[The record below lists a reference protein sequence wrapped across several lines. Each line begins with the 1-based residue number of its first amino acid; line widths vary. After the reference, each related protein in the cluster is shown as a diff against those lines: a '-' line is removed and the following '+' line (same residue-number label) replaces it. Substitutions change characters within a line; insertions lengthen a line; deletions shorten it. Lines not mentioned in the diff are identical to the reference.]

1 VLVIPAIDLKDG
13 RCVRLRQG
21 KFDDVTVYSDDPLA
35 VAQQWLEAGCRRLHL
50 VDLDGAA
57 AGAPRN
63 EALVRGICDVAGAV
77 PIQVGGGIR
86 DHATI
91 AAYLDA
97 GISQVIIG
105 TRAVEDP
112 AFLAEA
118 CAAHPDRVILG
129 LDARD
134 GLLATDGWEATST
147 VRAVDFAR
155 QAATHA
161 LHAIVYTD
169 IARDGMLSGLN
180 VTATVA
186 LAEAAGIPVIASG
199 GIKNLEDL
207 AELDRAAR
215 SGRGVV
221 LGAISG
227 RALYEGSLEFRAA
240 QALLDA

>member
-21 KFDDVTVYSDDPLA
+21 RFDDVTVFSDDPLA
-35 VAQQWLEAGCRRLHL
+35 VAQRWFDAGCRRLHL
-50 VDLDGAA
+50 VDLDGAV

-63 EALVRGICDVAGAV
+63 DALVRRICEAAGAV

-86 DHATI
+86 DQATI

-97 GISQVIIG
+97 GISQVILG
-105 TRAVEDP
+105 TRAVADP
-112 AFLAEA
+112 EFLANV
-118 CAAHPDRVILG
+118 CSTYPDRIILG

-147 VRAVDFAR
+147 LRAVDFAR
-155 QAATHA
+155 EAAAHP
-161 LHAIVYTD
+161 LYAIVYTD

-180 VTATVA
+180 VAATVG

-199 GIKNLEDL
+199 GAKSLEDL
-207 AELDRAAR
+207 TELDQAAR
-215 SGRGVV
+215 AGGGVV
-221 LGAISG
+221 LGVITG
-227 RALYEGSLEFRAA
+227 RALYEGTLEFRAA

>member
-1 VLVIPAIDLKDG
+1 MLVIPAIDLKDG

-21 KFDDVTVYSDDPLA
+21 KFDDVTVFSDDPLV
-35 VAQQWLEAGCRRLHL
+35 VAERWLDAGCRRLHL
-50 VDLDGAA
+50 VDLDGAV

-63 EALVRGICDVAGAV
+63 DGLVRRICAAAGAV

-105 TRAVEDP
+105 TRAVVDP
-112 AFLAEA
+112 AFLADA
-118 CAAHPDRVILG
+118 CSTYPDRVILG

-134 GLLATDGWEATST
+134 GLLATNGWEATT
-147 VRAVDFAR
+147 TIRAVDFAR
-155 QAATHA
+155 EAAAHP

-180 VTATVA
+180 VAATVD

-199 GIKNLEDL
+199 GIRNLEDL
-207 AELDRAAR
+207 AELDQAAR
-215 SGRGVV
+215 SGGGVV

-227 RALYEGSLEFRAA
+227 RALYEGTLEFQAA